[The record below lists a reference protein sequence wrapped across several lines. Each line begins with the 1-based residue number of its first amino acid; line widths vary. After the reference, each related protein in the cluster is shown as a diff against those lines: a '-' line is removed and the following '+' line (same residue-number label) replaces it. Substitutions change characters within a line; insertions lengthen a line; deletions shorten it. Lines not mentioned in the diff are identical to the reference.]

1 MRDIPSNQDPGTCL
15 TRHGHPQPTRYAPED
30 AETMTDRG
38 TSDHW
43 SLNGALHAD
52 SAMNEVT
59 RPDSRGD
66 LESGESTVLR
76 SGQGRE

>member
-1 MRDIPSNQDPGTCL
+1 
-15 TRHGHPQPTRYAPED
+15 
-30 AETMTDRG
+30 MTDRG

-52 SAMNEVT
+52 SAMDEAT

-66 LESGESTVLR
+66 LESGDIR
-76 SGQGRE
+76 SGQGYSGNQTIL